1 MESGAKLSDIDAN
14 SKHRDAWRDLQDTIT
29 KYCKTREH
37 DAFVSI
43 NNMILQF
50 LELPRPILQDS
61 LADCLELDGIL
72 EFYIAQITRCGAGD
86 EKSAKEILAESKR
99 RGGSNATIRP
109 ALPTENSDGGTLDL
123 LTLYRYIQC
132 DFKL

>member
-1 MESGAKLSDIDAN
+1 LESGAKLSDIDAN

-29 KYCKTREH
+29 KYGKTREH

-61 LADCLELDGIL
+61 LADCLEMDGIL
-72 EFYIAQITRCGAGD
+72 EFYMAQITRCGAED
-86 EKSAKEILAESKR
+86 EKSLNEVLAESR
-99 RGGSNATIRP
+99 ARGGSNTTIRP
-109 ALPTENSDGGTLDL
+109 VMSSEGSDGGKSDESSNIP
-123 LTLYRYIQC
+123 RYIQC
-132 DFKL
+132 DFK

>member
-1 MESGAKLSDIDAN
+1 MSDIDAN
-14 SKHRDAWRDLQDTIT
+14 SKHRDAWRDLQDTVT
-29 KYCKTREH
+29 QYGKTREH

-72 EFYIAQITRCGAGD
+72 EFYMAQITRCGLGD
-86 EKSAKEILAESKR
+86 EKCLSQILADSATLKT
-99 RGGSNATIRP
+99 RGGSNTTIRGSNTTLRP
-109 ALPTENSDGGTLDL
+109 ASPLLTREESDGGMYQL
-123 LTLYRYIQC
+123 
-132 DFKL
+132 